1 MRCGNVADLRVSSAE
16 SWVSDDCGADVGMG
30 GNGLKLT
37 RALTRAARVGAT
49 GMVLALATACAAA
62 AAPPDRVFTVG
73 NYPVS
78 AVDSNAV
85 AAKEKALAEGQKA
98 AFRSLLKRIV
108 PVTAYK
114 QLARLNAVKAD
125 ALISGVSVRSERNSS
140 TEYLASLDFSF
151 QADAVRDALTR
162 EGIAFVD
169 QQAEP
174 VTVVTVMR
182 TGNPAEAKPDTSTW
196 HQSWKGLD
204 LEHTVTPVKLEALKP
219 EIHNDTVNM
228 LLTGDDNGM
237 RIVAGEYKS
246 GRVVLA
252 VVEPDLS
259 AKKMTVTLA
268 GQDAVG
274 PLLLSRVYRI
284 SDGDVAYASE
294 LAAVV
299 ALGVLEGRWKAVKA
313 PAPLTAPAPFEPA
326 TTEAPPPWLA
336 AAAPPAGGDRIGMAV
351 EFTSLAQWNEIRTQL
366 LDTPGVDSLDVM
378 TVSARNADIALSYP
392 GGAPALA
399 NAIGARGLSLTDA
412 GGAGWVLRSR
422 N

>member
-1 MRCGNVADLRVSSAE
+1 M
-16 SWVSDDCGADVGMG
+16 GMG
-30 GNGLKLT
+30 GNGHKLT
-37 RALTRAARVGAT
+37 GAPTRAARVGAA
-49 GMVLALATACAAA
+49 GMALALATACAAV

-85 AAKEKALAEGQKA
+85 AAKDKALAEGQKA

-114 QLARLNAVKAD
+114 QLARLNSVKAD

-174 VTVVTVMR
+174 VTVVTLMR

-204 LEHTVTPVKLEALKP
+204 LEHTVTPVKLEVLKP

-228 LLTGDDNGM
+228 LLSGDGNGM
-237 RIVAGEYKS
+237 RIVSGEYKS
-246 GRVVLA
+246 DRVVLA

-313 PAPLTAPAPFEPA
+313 PATFTAAAPFAPAI
-326 TTEAPPPWLA
+326 TEAPPPWLA

-399 NAIGARGLSLTDA
+399 NAVGARGLSLTDA
-412 GGAGWVLRSR
+412 GGVGWVLRSR